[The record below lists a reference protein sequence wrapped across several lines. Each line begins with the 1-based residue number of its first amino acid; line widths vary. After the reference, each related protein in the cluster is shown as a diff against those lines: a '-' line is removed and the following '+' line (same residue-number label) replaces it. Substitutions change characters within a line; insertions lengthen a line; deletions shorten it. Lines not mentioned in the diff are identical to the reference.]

1 MLVLSNNPQV
11 WDSCQIDCERIE
23 GTPLEVLYRALDLV
37 GSGEYSLFAH
47 PVAGNERLLRN
58 PYRTVILTQPPAARG
73 RIPQDR
79 QTAFIDRALK
89 KAEDIEYG
97 EIPAGTHA
105 DYATVDFELF
115 KTTMNSVENGERQ
128 EPLPLRQQKLKT
140 R

>member
-1 MLVLSNNPQV
+1 MPNARKFPPKANDEHARGKFRTGRLT
-11 WDSCQIDCERIE
+11 WWE
-23 GTPLEVLYRALDLV
+23 
-37 GSGEYSLFAH
+37 SGEYSLFAH
-47 PVAGNERLLRN
+47 PVAGNGRLLRN
-58 PYRTVILTQPPAARG
+58 PYRTVVLTQTPAARR

-79 QTAFIDRALK
+79 QTAFINRALN

-115 KTTMNSVENGERQ
+115 KTAMNSAENGEWQ
-128 EPLPLRQQKLKT
+128 ESLPLRQQKLKT